1 MNPHDN
7 LRPGRHCDLL
17 FSAGATAQTLE
28 AAGITI
34 LGYYSNGRRPV
45 LIIDQPPPLLQG
57 APKRRQPNGDGGID
71 LVMAAPYE
79 NVQLE
84 WTVKSAMPRLIA
96 DVLGATDAV
105 REVGHV

>member
-17 FSAGATAQTLE
+17 FSAGATAQALE

-84 WTVKSAMPRLIA
+84 WTVKSPMPRLIA
-96 DVLGATDAV
+96 GMLAAADAA